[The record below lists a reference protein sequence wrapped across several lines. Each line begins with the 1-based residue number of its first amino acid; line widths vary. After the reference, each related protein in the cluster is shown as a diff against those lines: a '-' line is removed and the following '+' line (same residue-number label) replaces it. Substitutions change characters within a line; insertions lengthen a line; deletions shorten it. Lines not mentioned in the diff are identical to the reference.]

1 MNLFTPP
8 KTVNLTL
15 VGLDGNAFFLMG
27 AFQRQA
33 RKEGWAPEEI
43 KLVLDKCEEGN
54 YDELLCTLMDH
65 CNEVEEEQD
74 WNDHWTLRHDEE

>member
-1 MNLFTPP
+1 MNLFNPE

-15 VGLDGNAFFLMG
+15 VGLNGNAFNLMG

-33 RKEGWAPEEI
+33 RKEGWSTEEI
-43 KLVLDKCEEGN
+43 KQVLDKCMSGD

-65 CNEVEEEQD
+65 CEDYGDSSEWE
-74 WNDHWTLRHDEE
+74 DED